1 MLVGGAWNGERGQ
14 GGEEEGLEVGTGDVV
29 ADVQP
34 GEDDGALRGV
44 GVLGDF
50 AVSIGDFGEDDE
62 TSEDK
67 VARQQI
73 ALDDGA
79 DVVER
84 GGVVVRVQRGGE
96 GSVAVALHG
105 DVNGG
110 GIGGDGDF
118 RGEVRGETVFGGR
131 VGDFEHG
138 RTCFCR

>member
-1 MLVGGAWNGERGQ
+1 M
-14 GGEEEGLEVGTGDVV
+14 
-29 ADVQP
+29 ADVQS
-34 GEDDGALRGV
+34 GEDDGTLRGV

-50 AVSIGDFGEDDE
+50 AVSFGDFCEDDE

-118 RGEVRGETVFGGR
+118 RGEVGGEVILGGS

-138 RTCFCR
+138 RSCFCR

>member
-1 MLVGGAWNGERGQ
+1 M
-14 GGEEEGLEVGTGDVV
+14 
-29 ADVQP
+29 ADVQS
-34 GEDDGALRGV
+34 GEDDGTLRGV

-50 AVSIGDFGEDDE
+50 AVSIGDFSEDDE

-73 ALDDGA
+73 ALDDRA

-118 RGEVRGETVFGGR
+118 RGEVGGEVILGGS

-138 RTCFCR
+138 RTCFCC

>member
-1 MLVGGAWNGERGQ
+1 
-14 GGEEEGLEVGTGDVV
+14 V
-29 ADVQP
+29 ADVQT
-34 GEDDGALRGV
+34 GEYDGTLRGV

-50 AVSIGDFGEDDE
+50 AVSVGDFGEDDE

-105 DVNGG
+105 DVNGC

-138 RTCFCR
+138 RSCFCR